1 MLLVMP
7 FGVVFS
13 SGLCVL
19 IGQIVVAVS
28 LISLVGFFF
37 VFTCFVQL
45 LSFLVMFGRFP
56 KVISCFFVM
65 FVCHVIGRVLMFVVL
80 T

>member
-1 MLLVMP
+1 MGFVVS
-7 FGVVFS
+7 FGMVFG
-13 SGLCVL
+13 SGLGVL
-19 IGQIVVAVS
+19 IGQIMMPVS